1 MSFFMIIKKANSYLN
16 SVISQLMT
24 NDDNIDFD
32 FKKFE

>member
-1 MSFFMIIKKANSYLN
+1 MIIKKANSYLN